1 MQKPSGYDSTE
12 AKQGGQFDKPKAG
25 AYVMKILKAQEVM
38 SKTNRPMLV
47 LLLDIATGEHA
58 GNFRKLFDF
67 LQSKNPDSKW
77 PCVYRRCMDGEQTSF
92 FKGDIKAIEES
103 NPGFKFNFDE
113 KTLAGKL
120 VGCALGEKET
130 DSTGKIILEPRFLCS
145 SKKAASGEIK
155 APALK
160 TYAGNSW
167 GDSEPPYA
175 VDNTF
180 QQCSDYVKENLP
192 F

>member
-1 MQKPSGYDSTE
+1 MQKPSEYDSTE

-25 AYVMKILKAQEVM
+25 AYVMKIVKAQEVV

-58 GNFRKLFDF
+58 GHFRKLFEF
-67 LQSKNPDSKW
+67 LQSKNPESKW
-77 PCVYRRCMDGEQTSF
+77 PCVYRRCTDGEQTSF

-103 NPGFKFNFDE
+103 NPGFNFNFDE
-113 KTLAGKL
+113 KTLK
-120 VGCALGEKET
+120 GEK
-130 DSTGKIILEPRFLCS
+130 KILEPCFLCS
-145 SKKAASGEIK
+145 SKRAASGEVK

-160 TYAGNSW
+160 KYKGGSW
-167 GDSEPPYA
+167 TDSESQYA

-180 QQCSDYVKENLP
+180 QQGPEEDLP